1 MRNWQHEAEYRG
13 NKNEKSEPRT
23 KRMKVYG
30 VEPLFRSDA
39 NKTLSLRAQNLK
51 EINRFESS
59 SEDTYCACLS
69 L

>member
-1 MRNWQHEAEYRG
+1 MRDWQPEAEYRG
-13 NKNEKSEPRT
+13 NNNKKSEPRT
-23 KRMKVYG
+23 KRMKIYG
-30 VEPLFRSDA
+30 AEPQFCSDA

-51 EINRFESS
+51 EINWFESS